1 MDIEK
6 LREIC
11 LTFPQT
17 TEEIKWDV
25 NLCFM
30 VFEKIFAMVSVDQ
43 VPTRVSV
50 KVAKEKFNEIAAQ
63 DNFKQAAYL
72 ARGQW
77 VTIEDISLISEQEI
91 TKYLQNSFN
100 LIKSKLS
107 KKLREQ
113 C

>member
-30 VFEKIFAMVSVDQ
+30 VFGKIFAMVSVDQ
-43 VPTRVSV
+43 VPTRISV
-50 KVAKEKFNEIAAQ
+50 KVAKEQFLEIAAQ
-63 DNFKQAAYL
+63 DNFNQAAYL

-77 VTIEDISLISEQEI
+77 VTIEDIALTNEMEI
-91 TKYLQNSFN
+91 TEYVKNSFN

-107 KKLREQ
+107 KKLRDQ